1 VSRPAGADW
10 LPLADADPV
19 PGDPYQVVRLSSS
32 LRSVADGLKQQ
43 AETLRRLAG
52 DQSWEGESGPK
63 FRATATDTANRLAK
77 VYPRYEAAANALLGY
92 ESELAAAQATSLRA
106 LQEAKSADQAR
117 AAHER
122 RLDEL
127 DRADQGDSPE
137 HEAVSAR
144 LDDAGTQLAAARR
157 LLESAVHRRHEA
169 ARAAASHMSRVMDHD
184 GLQDGFLDKAGDW
197 VRRNADKIK
206 GLADFC
212 SKWATILGT
221 VALLVS
227 WVPVVGQALAA
238 VLGTVALLLS
248 AVALLCHVSLM
259 AAGAKG
265 ASVADIVL
273 DIIGLATFGVGRAA
287 VAGVRAGAAAVRGG
301 SRAAIATERVALAVQ
316 RRGGTLNE
324 AARSALRVG
333 DWRGAAAAARMRPSV
348 VKGMVGDAYGRM
360 PKEIGSA
367 SLRATRNAIAG
378 APVRLMPGG
387 GAMVRAV
394 SPVAIVRE
402 TVDAARVL
410 RNGDSW
416 IGAHVRT
423 TWGIEDALTTL
434 RSTDSPRQAV
444 AAFTKWSGHPMG
456 EEAAAA
462 VWTAREALS
471 KTPATILEGR
481 PAQFMQA
488 TGEQR
493 RLFWVMTGTAVTA
506 GGGDLAGW
514 FDRFKQ

>member
-19 PGDPYQVVRLSSS
+19 PGDPYEVVRLSSS
-32 LRSVADGLKQQ
+32 LRRIADGLEQQ

-52 DQSWEGESGPK
+52 DQSWEGEAGPK

-92 ESELAAAQATSLRA
+92 ESELVEAQAMSLRA

-169 ARAAASHMSRVMDHD
+169 ARAAASHMSKVMDHD
-184 GLQDGFLDKAGDW
+184 GLQDGFFDKAGDW

-221 VALLVS
+221 VALAVS
-227 WVPVVGQALAA
+227 WIPVIGQALAA
-238 VLGTVALLLS
+238 VLGTVALVLS
-248 AVALLCHVSLM
+248 AIALLCHVSLM

-265 ASVADIVL
+265 ASWTDIGL
-273 DIIGLATFGVGRAA
+273 DVIGLATFGVGRAA
-287 VAGVRAGAAAVRGG
+287 IAGVRSGSAALRGSAKTTAAARQF
-301 SRAAIATERVALAVQ
+301 ADDVA
-316 RRGGTLNE
+316 RRGGTVSE
-324 AARSALRVG
+324 AAMAFLRRG
-333 DWRGAAAAARMRPSV
+333 DLSGAAAATGMRRSL
-348 VKGMVGDAYGRM
+348 VKGRMANAFGSVDSSYGSF
-360 PKEIGSA
+360 GQ
-367 SLRATRNAIAG
+367 RAARLAMANA
-378 APVRLMPGG
+378 PGYVPTG
-387 GAMVRAV
+387 GALLRAV
-394 SPVAIVRE
+394 SPRAIGRE
-402 TVDAARVL
+402 TADAVRVL
-410 RNGDSW
+410 RTGSSW
-416 IGAHVRT
+416 TTAYSRT
-423 TWGIEDALTTL
+423 ATATTDALGAL
-434 RSTDSPRQAV
+434 RTGGSLREAIATFARSV
-444 AAFTKWSGHPMG
+444 GHPMG
-456 EEAAAA
+456 EQA
-462 VWTAREALS
+462 ARELRTAKGSYQLLS
-471 KTPATILEGR
+471 TGDRAAGAARFAWMTRTQYGH
-481 PAQFMQA
+481 FWVA
-488 TGEQR
+488 TG
-493 RLFWVMTGTAVTA
+493 TGSFF
-506 GGGDLAGW
+506 GIGDQFGL
-514 FDRFKQ
+514 FDRYK